1 MFVADNIPVVGAISH
16 NCAVFRIVIIIVI
29 LPLGGNP
36 TYIFGIEGR
45 GCHKLNGG
53 GIYTRYDGGRE
64 EGCRGDSI
72 VTGDGIIIRAYD
84 SSNITVYSIVQN
96 TGISVQG
103 AVGHRRRLIHQVA
116 ADTAQTICTVLV
128 HDSTAFDMTVGDYS
142 IGSLCEQA

>member
-36 TYIFGIEGR
+36 TDIFGIEG
-45 GCHKLNGG
+45 GDCLKLYGG
-53 GIYTRYDGGRE
+53 SIYARYDSGRG
-64 EGCRGDSI
+64 EGCRGDGI
-72 VTGDGIIIRAYD
+72 VTGDGIIICAYN

-103 AVGHRRRLIHQVA
+103 AVGHRRILIHQAA
-116 ADTAQTICTVLV
+116 ADTAQTVCAVLV
-128 HDSTAFDMTVGDYS
+128 HDSAAFDMAVGDYS
-142 IGSLCEQA
+142 IGILCEQA